1 MATALAGCT
10 MPTKPLIKPSAK
22 PFFEDLPFTVVVD
35 LTSVKGGC
43 KSKSCCNNTTVVQAP
58 PPPPPAAPPPPPP
71 SAPEIK
77 TNVTIAGY

>member
-1 MATALAGCT
+1 MTTA
-10 MPTKPLIKPSAK
+10 PTKPAAI
-22 PFFEDLPFTVVVD
+22 PFFDALPFTVIVD

-43 KSKSCCNNTTVVQAP
+43 KSKGCCQQSQTIVQA

-77 TNVTIAGY
+77 TNVTISGY